1 MPKLLIAGFA
11 SASLACLCN
20 AAFAETA
27 SVGAISAKDLRSD
40 CEVLGGTFGEFTDS
54 KTGAHYYWCKSRGG
68 TTKCVNN
75 NCTVTTRIPIN
86 GAAAAAGNAR
96 NPGAIGAIGT
106 IGGTT
111 PTTTNPKIGAMTGG
125 AISKGSNAPAA
136 GLSPAATTAGA
147 GKPVMVPGPVS
158 NNNKRQQR

>member
-20 AAFAETA
+20 TAFAETG

-40 CEVLGGTFGEFTDS
+40 CEVLGGKFGEFTDS
-54 KTGAHYYWCKSRGG
+54 KTGAHYYWCKSSGG

-75 NCTVTTRIPIN
+75 KCTVTTRIPIN

-96 NPGAIGAIGT
+96 NPGAIGT

-111 PTTTNPKIGAMTGG
+111 PTTTNSKIGTMTGG

-136 GLSPAATTAGA
+136 GTFPTVTTAGA
-147 GKPVMVPGPVS
+147 AKPVMVPGPVS
-158 NNNKRQQR
+158 NNNKRQQQ